1 MTIPLN
7 PAAPDTSTWNS
18 EDELASLC
26 SADFE
31 TYYSDEVSLR
41 KMSPW
46 AYVFHPE
53 TAPYLLALEGPD
65 WNWCGDPRDFKEW
78 HRLDGKLL
86 TAHNASFDALVWK
99 RAQQDGIIPADCNP
113 KRWVCTA
120 DLVAYL
126 RVYRSLQNAAKVL
139 YGEDVSKDYRHD
151 AKGRTGAELKAL
163 PEWAK
168 IVEAGGRD
176 AKWSRRFAVDHLA
189 SWPVSEQLFSQ
200 WNREASWRGF
210 AVNETETEASRERLD
225 GLVYEYGKSIP
236 WYPDEK
242 ALSPIAIRKQG
253 RKEGIKVPA
262 SLAKTDP
269 AAQAF
274 YEAYSETVP
283 WVRAVR
289 DFRQANMMLEKVK
302 TLQALVRA
310 DGTAPYQSV
319 YFGAHSGR
327 LTAGVKRRTAADESG
342 GAFNL
347 YNLPKGE
354 LQGVDLRGLIIPR
367 PGYKFVIADF
377 CLSPDTPVLRS
388 DLSWAPAGD
397 IRVGDELVGF
407 PEDLSGS
414 SQRAHCYQS
423 SRVLR
428 TKTIMRPRVRVT
440 TTRGSVVCS
449 SDHQWVARNP
459 KQARNWVRAA
469 DLVPG
474 DRLAW
479 FGPPAV
485 LDPSDPDLQ
494 WLTGVIDGEGS
505 LTSSWTRLSDGGRRE
520 TRSGLQIGQKEGP
533 VLDKILRVLARL
545 GYVPERTPYKDE
557 ASGVVKVTIPAELSK
572 WLVGVARPVRF
583 VPKARAM
590 WEGQRTWSTKSAPV
604 EVLKVEP
611 LEEGPVIAIETTTKT
626 YVAAG
631 MLSHN
636 CQVEARLLL
645 FYSGDVATMDLI
657 REGFNI
663 YEARATQLL
672 GIQDSKGL
680 KKKDP
685 LTYAMVKALVLGA
698 GYMMGF
704 KKFML
709 AAPVLTGGQYRPT
722 EAQAKLAISTFRDK
736 SPLITQLWRRH
747 QTWLTNSASQ
757 KDPTH
762 RVQLA
767 SGRWMTYFEPH
778 FETAVHPETGEPRTE
793 IAVSMLKGEPP
804 QKIFAGRIV
813 ENIMQATG
821 YDILA
826 GAVPRIERL
835 DKCSVG
841 FTIYDE
847 VVAEV
852 PERDARE
859 YGEEIA
865 RIMTTSSPWLE
876 GCPLEVE
883 WNVHD
888 RYTK

>member
-1 MTIPLN
+1 MTIPTN

-18 EDELASLC
+18 EEELASLC
-26 SADFE
+26 SVDFE

-367 PGYKFVIADF
+367 PGYKFVIADY
-377 CLSPDTPVLRS
+377 
-388 DLSWAPAGD
+388 A
-397 IRVGDELVGF
+397 
-407 PEDLSGS
+407 
-414 SQRAHCYQS
+414 
-423 SRVLR
+423 
-428 TKTIMRPRVRVT
+428 
-440 TTRGSVVCS
+440 
-449 SDHQWVARNP
+449 
-459 KQARNWVRAA
+459 
-469 DLVPG
+469 
-474 DRLAW
+474 
-479 FGPPAV
+479 
-485 LDPSDPDLQ
+485 
-494 WLTGVIDGEGS
+494 
-505 LTSSWTRLSDGGRRE
+505 
-520 TRSGLQIGQKEGP
+520 
-533 VLDKILRVLARL
+533 
-545 GYVPERTPYKDE
+545 
-557 ASGVVKVTIPAELSK
+557 
-572 WLVGVARPVRF
+572 
-583 VPKARAM
+583 
-590 WEGQRTWSTKSAPV
+590 
-604 EVLKVEP
+604 
-611 LEEGPVIAIETTTKT
+611 
-626 YVAAG
+626 
-631 MLSHN
+631 
-636 CQVEARLLL
+636 QVEARLLL
-645 FYSGDVATMDLI
+645 FYSGDRETMDLI
-657 REGFNI
+657 REGYNI

-685 LTYAMVKALVLGA
+685 PTYAMVKALVLGA
-698 GYMMGF
+698 GYMMGY

-778 FETAVHPETGEPRTE
+778 FETSAHQETGEPRTE
-793 IAVSMLKGEPP
+793 VAVSMLKGEPP

-826 GAVPRIERL
+826 GAVPLIERL
-835 DKCSVG
+835 DKCFVD

-859 YGEEIA
+859 YGAEIA
-865 RIMTTSSPWLE
+865 RIMTSSSPWLE